1 MSRISP
7 TFGTVERVFERIA
20 HGTYVLT
27 PYGEDTHGHF
37 THYYAAV
44 WKSYLVKFISGLPP
58 APTAAR

>member
-1 MSRISP
+1 
-7 TFGTVERVFERIA
+7 
-20 HGTYVLT
+20 VLT